1 MTYQVNSTFETMSTT
16 TLKVTVSSIIS
27 SRLQYIKFKQQRLF
41 ESDKQLENNTQPFQI
56 TDDVSAAY
64 AHELILEFENYS
76 RANRLLTMMWN
87 HLRKNNARKIFE
99 LLSNNQYLNYSVED
113 LSKILS
119 SKSTQTSFT
128 T

>member
-1 MTYQVNSTFETMSTT
+1 MSTT

-41 ESDKQLENNTQPFQI
+41 ESDKQLDNSVQPFQI
-56 TDDVSAAY
+56 TDDISAAY
-64 AHELILEFENYS
+64 AHELIVEFENYS

-87 HLRKNNARKIFE
+87 HLRKNNASKIFE

-113 LSKILS
+113 LSLILS
-119 SKSTQTSFT
+119 PKSTQKPLIA
-128 T
+128 

>member
-1 MTYQVNSTFETMSTT
+1 MSTT

-64 AHELILEFENYS
+64 AHKLIVEFENYS

-113 LSKILS
+113 LSKILDP
-119 SKSTQTSFT
+119 KPTQASVKIN
-128 T
+128 

>member
-1 MTYQVNSTFETMSTT
+1 MSTT
-16 TLKVTVSSIIS
+16 PLKVTVSSIIS

-41 ESDKQLENNTQPFQI
+41 ETKRLENADQPFQI

-64 AHELILEFENYS
+64 AHELIVEFENYS

-113 LSKILS
+113 LSIILS
-119 SKSTQTSFT
+119 PKSTQIPLTFR
-128 T
+128 

>member
-1 MTYQVNSTFETMSTT
+1 MNTSST
-16 TLKVTVSSIIS
+16 TLKITVSSIIS

-41 ESDKQLENNTQPFQI
+41 ESDNQPENTDQSFQI

-64 AHELILEFENYS
+64 AHELIVEFENYS

-87 HLRKNNARKIFE
+87 HLKKNNAKKVFE
-99 LLSNNQYLNYSVED
+99 LLSNNDYLNYSVED

-119 SKSTQTSFT
+119 PKATQSTLTA
-128 T
+128 